1 MPDVIEALPVTAVH
15 SPDWTEATRLLE
27 QAVKA
32 GNHDPQALY
41 LLGTAYK
48 HLGRFA
54 DARHV
59 LGKIVEPDVN
69 VLLQRGILAFI
80 DKDHARAA
88 EEFAQAWEKEPN
100 SYAAAYNLMLARLC
114 LGQLDQ
120 AVEMLAK
127 LVPLAPA
134 DSEKRFLGLLR
145 SLLLQ
150 SNAEVLSPEQE
161 YLLGTMAPE
170 EEERLL
176 DMVVGLNQF
185 DVVYALLAKLVSI
198 RSTSDPAFR
207 AYIGAAL
214 VQGKQ
219 LMDRFQWDEA
229 ADLLS
234 PMRKRFE
241 TSPIR
246 IDPFYL
252 VTLNN
257 MLGICSAMQQE
268 FDRALAYFRQ
278 AQEAFQRDLANS
290 NGQPERQQRY
300 VNSHGVFMGAWLEQ
314 NLALVN
320 EWQGRL
326 EPAEH
331 HWNRYFDFLEH
342 YFSRS
347 MPPEFLPTLA
357 FEGCSRLADMLSR
370 KERWT
375 GAIAFLQR
383 AHRIRPGDYETLE
396 RLFHLY
402 NQLRR
407 FDEARRVLRRLR
419 EVRPNDPQAELFELE
434 VREVRKI
441 DEVESLLND
450 LRRTMQR
457 FPHDARVE
465 ERAGTL
471 VNNMVPVLERIADQ
485 YAGQVNKVVDQMRRL
500 PSYQIDWPMVREIM
514 RDLEDKYSF
523 LRRVAQKCLAHV
535 TGEEPRK
542 EINRLITHCDRK
554 IDQCHSLGE

>member
-1 MPDVIEALPVTAVH
+1 MPDVMDAIPVTAVH

-32 GNHDPQALY
+32 GNQDPQALY
-41 LLGTAYK
+41 LLATAYK
-48 HLGRFA
+48 HQGRFA
-54 DARHV
+54 DARHI
-59 LGKIVEPDVN
+59 LGKIAEPDAN

-80 DKDHARAA
+80 DKEYAKAA
-88 EEFAQAWEKEPN
+88 DEFAGSWEKDAA
-100 SYAAAYNLMLARLC
+100 SYPAAYNLMLARLC

-120 AVEMLAK
+120 AVEMLGR
-127 LVPLAPA
+127 LVPIAPSE
-134 DSEKRFLGLLR
+134 SEKRFLGLLR
-145 SLLLQ
+145 SLLRQ

-161 YLLGTMAPE
+161 YLLGSMTLE

-185 DVVYALLAKLVSI
+185 EVVYALLAKLVSI
-198 RSTSDPAFR
+198 RTNSDPAFR
-207 AYIGAAL
+207 AFIGAAL
-214 VQGKQ
+214 VQGKL
-219 LMDRFQWDEA
+219 LMDRFQWEEA
-229 ADLLS
+229 SALLT
-234 PMRKRFE
+234 PLRKRFE
-241 TSPIR
+241 ATPVHV
-246 IDPFYL
+246 DPFL
-252 VTLNN
+252 VITLNN
-257 MLGICSAMQQE
+257 LLGTCSAMLQE
-268 FDRALAYFRQ
+268 FDRALGFFRH
-278 AQEAFQRDLANS
+278 AQEAFQRDFSNS
-290 NGQPERQQRY
+290 SGQPERQQRY
-300 VNSHGVFMGAWLEQ
+300 VNAQGIYLGAWLEQ

-326 EPAEH
+326 DQAEQ
-331 HWNRYFDFLEH
+331 HWTRYFEYLEH
-342 YFSRS
+342 YFARS
-347 MPPEFLPTLA
+347 KPPEYLPTLA
-357 FEGCSRLADMLSR
+357 FEGCSRLADLLSR

-375 GAIAFLQR
+375 SAISFLQR
-383 AHRIRPGDYETLE
+383 AHRVRPSDYETLE

-434 VREVRKI
+434 VRETRKI
-441 DEVESLLND
+441 DEVETLLND
-450 LRRTMQR
+450 LRRIMQR

-471 VNNMVPVLERIADQ
+471 VNNVVPVLERIADQ
-485 YAGQVNKVVDQMRRL
+485 YSGQVNKVVDQMRRL
-500 PSYQIDWPMVREIM
+500 PSYQINWPTVRDIM
-514 RDLEDKYSF
+514 RDLEDKYVF

-535 TGEEPRK
+535 TGEDTRR